1 MADNSA
7 QIAAL
12 RDAIAQGTR
21 KVIIRDGLQHR
32 EVEYHSLADMI
43 KTLEW
48 LEARQ
53 SSKSRVTLAAF

>member
-21 KVIIRDGLQHR
+21 KVIIRSGNMHR
-32 EVEYHSLADMI
+32 EIEYHSLGEMI

>member
-12 RDAIAQGTR
+12 RDAIAQGVR
-21 KVIIRDGLQHR
+21 KAIIRDGLNHR
-32 EVEYHSLADMI
+32 EVEYPSLGEMI